1 RAARGGAARGHGPPA
16 GRAPD
21 RAAARPAGAPL
32 RGPPRHDPLLPDL
45 HRGLRADARRAA
57 RQHADPRLSPLRARL
72 LSFRDGLRLRDRL
85 PAPRS
90 RGHHPLPP
98 APCPRA
104 RSRGGPGVRGSR
116 LTMLALSGIALL
128 SIAPLLYM
136 ARVSLGV
143 GNALPIAPADWWG
156 GGWTLDHYRA
166 LAASGGMGRFAL
178 NSLIVT
184 AVAVPIQIVLSAA
197 GGHALARG
205 RFVAKGVF
213 LALATAFL
221 ILPRQVTL
229 VPLYLLFSRLGL
241 LDTYAGLILPH
252 LADPFGVLFMAHYYQ
267 SLSPELEEAARTDGL
282 GPRAIFW
289 RIILPLSGPGLAVV
303 GVNGFLTTWN
313 AFLNP
318 LVLTTS

>member
-1 RAARGGAARGHGPPA
+1 M
-16 GRAPD
+16 
-21 RAAARPAGAPL
+21 
-32 RGPPRHDPLLPDL
+32 
-45 HRGLRADARRAA
+45 
-57 RQHADPRLSPLRARL
+57 
-72 LSFRDGLRLRDRL
+72 
-85 PAPRS
+85 
-90 RGHHPLPP
+90 
-98 APCPRA
+98 
-104 RSRGGPGVRGSR
+104 RGSR

-318 LVLTTS
+318 LVLTTSESMRTLPVGLALFAQSEHSVDWGALLAGSTVATLPVLLAFALFQRQIVEGLLQGSSR